1 MKRVAV
7 FCGANRG
14 REPGFAAAAQAL
26 GTALA
31 RRRLGLVYGGGGVG
45 LMGVLADAVLDSG
58 GETIGVLPRALASK
72 ELAHP
77 RVPDLRIVEDMHA
90 RKALM
95 TSLADAFI
103 ALPGGFG
110 TLDETFEALTW
121 FQLGFHQKPFGV
133 LNVSGF
139 FDHLLSFLR
148 RGVDDEL
155 LQPEHLDDIV
165 VDTDPESLLHR
176 LQHHQPRRVAKWISP
191 APTP

>member
-14 REPGFAAAAQAL
+14 REPGFAIAAQSL
-26 GTALA
+26 GNALA

-45 LMGVLADAVLDSG
+45 LMGVLADAVLAAG
-58 GETIGVLPRALASK
+58 GEAIGVLPRALARK

-77 RVPDLRIVEDMHA
+77 RVADLRVVDDMHA

-110 TLDETFEALTW
+110 TLDESFEALTW

-133 LNVSGF
+133 LNVDGF

-148 RGVDDEL
+148 RGVQEEL
-155 LQPEHLDDIV
+155 LQPEHVDDIV

-176 LQHHQPRRVAKWISP
+176 LLHHQPRQVAKWIQT
-191 APTP
+191 APIP